1 MMSREKV
8 PTLARHYQC
17 VFVVGNL
24 VREKRKLFLHK
35 GAWPKFKGYAYSQL
49 P

>member
-1 MMSREKV
+1 M
-8 PTLARHYQC
+8 
-17 VFVVGNL
+17 VGNL